1 MICIISILKKLLVA
15 GLIDSPFE
23 SPQQIAKQNYMPQG
37 LTGKQYY
44 FPKDNANERKLY
56 QQYLKLHRYIYG
68 EDYQE

>member
-1 MICIISILKKLLVA
+1 
-15 GLIDSPFE
+15 
-23 SPQQIAKQNYMPQG
+23 MPQG